1 MKKRR
6 YSLLSSITVP
16 FSLAPVSSFILSFFM
31 IGRGV
36 LAPIDILV
44 RRRFID
50 GAIEAAKGNG
60 DPRTVLPFLVVTL
73 GIAFFV
79 RLDSVPRWFA
89 ALGIWMA
96 GRRKYARAILEKVA
110 RLQLRHIEDKATY
123 DLIHRVSDE
132 PESRIRDSL
141 HNVTF
146 LIDQVVHV
154 VGVVIVV
161 AAAGVWIVPVV
172 TLLLLPISYFAI
184 RSGKRAFVADQERS
198 TATRLSDYYR
208 DLSFRRESVAERRLF
223 GMHPHILK
231 KWREAHGESMRVFLK
246 AEKANLITNGLAAKL
261 PTYSLCVAVSIGLLF
276 QLRSGVFS
284 IGFFVAVIT
293 SLGGL
298 YEAIAETI
306 PSLIR
311 RLSRDRL
318 YWREVDLFFNLDE
331 FGGDL
336 SAPVAPRSFGEMR
349 FENVHFRYPGT
360 EREVLNGATFTISE
374 GRQYAFVGENGCGK
388 STIIKLMLGLY
399 EPQKGKITID
409 GRNVADLVAEELLGY
424 FSVVF
429 QDYAR
434 YQIKIKENIT
444 LGDSNQEAPDLLAR
458 VLAQGSVEDIEALPD
473 GIDTLVGK
481 AFGDG
486 VDLSGGQWQKIA
498 FCRGLYSRA
507 PVRILDEPTAA
518 LDPIAESALYE
529 RYRDLFAGFTSVF
542 VSHRLGST
550 RLADEIYLIHDGR
563 VSERGSHDDLMI
575 RQGRYAHMFELQRS
589 WYQNEGE

>member
-50 GAIEAAKGNG
+50 GAIDAAKWGG
-60 DPRTVLPFLVVTL
+60 DPRAVLPFLVATL

-79 RLDSVPRWFA
+79 RLDYVPRWFA

-96 GRRKYARAILEKVA
+96 GRRKYARAILEKIA
-110 RLQLRHIEDKATY
+110 RLHFRYIEDKATF

-132 PESRIRDSL
+132 PENRIRDNL
-141 HNVTF
+141 HNVVF

-154 VGVVIVV
+154 VGVVTVV

-172 TLLLLPISYFAI
+172 TLLLIPIAYIAI
-184 RSGKRAFVADQERS
+184 HSGKTAFVADQERS
-198 TATRLSDYYR
+198 SATRLRRYYR

-223 GMHPHILK
+223 GMHQYILK
-231 KWREAHGESMRVFLK
+231 KWQAAHGESMRVFLK
-246 AEKANLITNGLAAKL
+246 AEKANLITNGLTAKL

-276 QLRSGVFS
+276 QLHRGVFS
-284 IGFFVAVIT
+284 IGFYVAVIT

-298 YEAIAETI
+298 YEAMAETI

-311 RLSRDRL
+311 RLSRDRH
-318 YWREVDLFFNLDE
+318 YWREVDHFFNLDE
-331 FGGDL
+331 YRGNL
-336 SAPVAPRSFGEMR
+336 SASVTPTSFAEIR
-349 FENVHFRYPGT
+349 FDNVHFRYPGT
-360 EREVLNGATFTISE
+360 EREVLKGATFTISE
-374 GRQYAFVGENGCGK
+374 GGLYAFVGENGCGK
-388 STIIKLMLGLY
+388 STVIKLMLGLY
-399 EPQKGKITID
+399 EPQEGRITID
-409 GRNVADLVAEELLGY
+409 GRNVADLIAEELLGY

-434 YQIKIKENIT
+434 YQIKIRENIT
-444 LGDSNQEAPDLLAR
+444 LGDSGLKDPDLLAR
-458 VLAQGSVEDIEALPD
+458 VLAQGNAEDIEALPD
-473 GIDTLVGK
+473 GIDTLIGK

-507 PVRILDEPTAA
+507 PIRILDEPTAA

-529 RYRDLFAGFTSVF
+529 QYRELFTGFTSVF

-550 RLADEIYLIHDGR
+550 RLADQILLIHDGR
-563 VSERGSHDDLMI
+563 VAEQGSHEDLMDS
-575 RQGRYAHMFELQRS
+575 QGRYARMFNLQRS